1 MNWIR
6 WNSPADRLR
15 ERLHRHRLGQAGH
28 ALDEQMAPCEQGNDH
43 ALEQR
48 VLADDDALDLVE
60 NLLER
65 CVECWL
71 AIHCSL
77 SLLGDVAGTAGGADR
92 NCEAEADEV
101 AVA

>member
-15 ERLHRHRLGQAGH
+15 ERFHRHRLCEAGH
-28 ALDEQMAPCEQGNDH
+28 ALDEEVAAREQGDDH
-43 ALEQR
+43 ALEER
-48 VLADDDALDLVE
+48 VLADDDALDLVQ

-77 SLLGDVAGTAGGADR
+77 SHFWGTLPAPPAVPIGTAKPMPMK
-92 NCEAEADEV
+92 
-101 AVA
+101 